1 MEREHFPGLCFYGA
15 TVLTTSGPEPGD
27 SIIVLRYPV
36 WGNFMLPLKLLGGSP
51 LCLPVSPGAA
61 TQGSGLFTL
70 LCTSGE
76 PELAILGNSTS
87 ILVCNWNN
95 YRVFINFSGTIIKK
109 QLTNRIQ
116 PLEYKKILL
125 LLTLCGLKEGENFQA
140 TRGMQS

>member
-1 MEREHFPGLCFYGA
+1 MERAHFPGLCFYGA
-15 TVLTTSGPEPGD
+15 TVLTTLKPDFGD
-27 SIIVLRYPV
+27 RTIVLRSPV
-36 WGNFMLPLKLLGGSP
+36 RGNFMLPLKLLGGFL
-51 LCLPVSPGAA
+51 LCFSVSPGAA

-76 PELAILGNSTS
+76 PELAIIGNSTL

-95 YRVFINFSGTIIKK
+95 YLVFINFIDTITKK

-140 TRGMQS
+140 ARGMQS